1 MCSSKYVDFYAFP
14 FAMRPSGANA
24 NAQLILPGEKKFLQ
38 RNFNLNYH
46 QKTQRIQSVK
56 QSSFCYYR
64 ACSETDF
71 GKSKRENEGNGK
83 KKTVQNKNATSK
95 TYLISANV
103 IIPIRLISDFRRRFY
118 GYGCSLYRSQRDRV
132 SILPRS
138 RITDSCFKFFTK
150 YFFTNAC
157 FQFLMRSCINF
168 KKMIF

>member
-1 MCSSKYVDFYAFP
+1 MKKNFY
-14 FAMRPSGANA
+14 RKI
-24 NAQLILPGEKKFLQ
+24 LI
-38 RNFNLNYH
+38 NFNLNYH

-71 GKSKRENEGNGK
+71 GKSKRKNEGNGK

-103 IIPIRLISDFRRRFY
+103 IIPIRLISDFKRRFY

-138 RITDSCFKFFTK
+138 RITDRCFKFFTK

-157 FQFLMRSCINF
+157 IQLLMRSCINF
-168 KKMIF
+168 KKLIFFINASKNNWC